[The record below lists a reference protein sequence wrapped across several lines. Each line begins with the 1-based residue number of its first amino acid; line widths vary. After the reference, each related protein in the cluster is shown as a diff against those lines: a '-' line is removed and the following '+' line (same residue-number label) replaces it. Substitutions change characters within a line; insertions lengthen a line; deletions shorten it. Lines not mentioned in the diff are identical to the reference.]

1 MNSLLLTVSVLST
14 MNVGFASVHVTP
26 HVSTPHVSTP
36 HVSTPRSSTHT
47 TTNHSNKTTGSTT
60 NKSKSYHNDSY
71 ETNTHQSHS
80 DSHWLRNFFIFN
92 GLMNHSH
99 NHATRNTS
107 DIKTLADKAIS
118 PVKSQFGQLR
128 YDNGS
133 YVIAKATKLNA
144 NVNSAP
150 YATNKPND
158 KLGRAVMGDALLNKS
173 TRIYQSRDKTG
184 NTQTIKPVGFM
195 NKRINGTYVYNRGHL
210 LGYALVGGLHK
221 FNASEA
227 NRQNIVTQTAWAN
240 QSQSTTAKGQNYYE
254 GIVRKALDQNKTV
267 RYRVTPVYNGNELVP
282 RAMHMEAKS
291 RDGKINFNV
300 LVPNVQP
307 KITIAYTTGLAR

>member
-1 MNSLLLTVSVLST
+1 MNTLLLSTAIFST
-14 MNVGFASVHVTP
+14 MGFASVHVTP
-26 HVSTPHVSTP
+26 HVTPHVSVPTHVTP
-36 HVSTPRSSTHT
+36 HVTETPHTSHVTKTPHTSHVTETPRSSRTSTH
-47 TTNHSNKTTGSTT
+47 S
-60 NKSKSYHNDSY
+60 
-71 ETNTHQSHS
+71 SHF
-80 DSHWLRNFFIFN
+80 WRNLFIFN
-92 GLMNHSH
+92 GVRHAVH
-99 NHATRNTS
+99 NHHANNS
-107 DIKTLADKAIS
+107 DIKTLADDAIK
-118 PVKSQFGQLR
+118 PIQGQFGQLT
-128 YDNGS
+128 YDDGS
-133 YVIAKATKLNA
+133 YVIAKATTLNA
-144 NVNSAP
+144 DVNSAP

-173 TRIYQSRDKTG
+173 TRMYQSRDKTG
-184 NTQTIKPVGFM
+184 NAQTIKPVGFM

-240 QSQSTTAKGQNYYE
+240 QSQSTSAKGQNYYE

-307 KITIAYTTGLAR
+307 KTTIAYTTGLAR